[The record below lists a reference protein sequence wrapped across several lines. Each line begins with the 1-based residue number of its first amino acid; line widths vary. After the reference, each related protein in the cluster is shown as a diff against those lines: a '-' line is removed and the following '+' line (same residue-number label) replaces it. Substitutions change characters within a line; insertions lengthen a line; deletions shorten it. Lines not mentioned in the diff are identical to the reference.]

1 MLGLFELQ
9 SGSAFANVLYLYN
22 TGQAKSPIWV
32 LSTWGGSA
40 RKFCSVSPNLISSH
54 WCILLF
60 GCLSVYLP
68 RTSVLNVQSLVFCR
82 GRGRRGL
89 WTISNFE
96 KRDQEL
102 EGLLEESLDLLYE
115 GLSFHWKVLG
125 ALQIIKVKQL
135 LPNTIFSLVF
145 CSLVTGQQHQIS
157 LIPILFVGI

>member
-1 MLGLFELQ
+1 M
-9 SGSAFANVLYLYN
+9 
-22 TGQAKSPIWV
+22 
-32 LSTWGGSA
+32 
-40 RKFCSVSPNLISSH
+40 
-54 WCILLF
+54 
-60 GCLSVYLP
+60 
-68 RTSVLNVQSLVFCR
+68 QSLVFCR

-115 GLSFHWKVLG
+115 GLSSHWKVLG